1 MNKVE
6 TMNATSRKD
15 ITAILE
21 KLADP
26 LLPHF
31 DQGGP
36 GLKFDTGGTHYSEKT
51 RQMEALF
58 RPLWGIVPLL
68 AGGTEYKGLEPFIGK
83 LKDGFNPEHP
93 HYFGETNDYDQ
104 RLVEMAVIG
113 LALCICGDKW
123 LSYFT
128 ESEQKQLH
136 AWLNQINE
144 RNIPRNNWL
153 FFRILINHGFRL
165 NGFAYD
171 AARLKEDLETV
182 HSFYRAEGWYVDGY
196 PDQVDYYVA
205 FALHFYGLV
214 YAKTA
219 AADDPDAKIFIER
232 SKEFA
237 QSFACFFDGN
247 GAAVPFGRSMT
258 YRFSQ
263 VAFFSAAIF
272 AEVEV
277 LPYAEMKWLVVQHLK
292 HWMKQPI
299 FSHEGL
305 LTVGYYYRNQ
315 VYTEG
320 YNAFG
325 SPYWAFK
332 TFLLLG
338 LPEDHPFWSIP
349 EKAPSLPAKKLIAPA
364 RMLVTRDQSN
374 HQVQLY
380 TVGLH
385 CEPHTH
391 CDAKYEKF
399 VYSSVFGFS
408 VSKGQLNLRQG
419 AFDNTLA
426 VSLDPERYYK
436 MRYEKAAYQ
445 ITEDYLV
452 TKWHPYDGVKI
463 RSIIVPFTPFH
474 FRIHVVETDKT
485 IYLADGGFALGF
497 DTDGV
502 DMQKNRVEEPGHYKV
517 TNGEHQAGVLDF
529 SHQSQ
534 LEFVYGE
541 PNSNIMSQQTYIPTA
556 RDTAKKGSH
565 LFIHGFY
572 GDVVGDMIL
581 EPKCSVG
588 EKEVV
593 LSVGQATVLIPK
605 HLLDIENE
613 IEDFLIK

>member
-1 MNKVE
+1 MVKRMNKVE

-15 ITAILE
+15 IKTMLE
-21 KLADP
+21 KLTAP
-26 LLPHF
+26 LLPYF
-31 DQGGP
+31 ELDGP

-51 RQMEALF
+51 RQIEALF

-68 AGGTEYKGLEPFIGK
+68 AGGTEDKGLEKYIAK
-83 LKDGFNPEHP
+83 LKDGINPGHP
-93 HYFGETNDYDQ
+93 NYFGITHDYDQ
-104 RLVEMAVIG
+104 RLVEMAVMG
-113 LALCICGDKW
+113 LALCICGEKW
-123 LSYFT
+123 LSYFN
-128 ESEQKQLH
+128 EREQKQLH
-136 AWLNQINE
+136 AWLNQINDRE
-144 RNIPRNNWL
+144 IPRNNWI
-153 FFRILINHGFRL
+153 FFRILVNHGFRL
-165 NGFAYD
+165 NGLPYNENK
-171 AARLKEDLETV
+171 LKNDLETI
-182 HSFYRAEGWYVDGY
+182 HTFYRSEGWYVDGY
-196 PDQVDYYVA
+196 PDQIDYYVA
-205 FALHFYGLV
+205 FAIHFYGLV

-219 AADDPDAKIFIER
+219 DKDDPDAHIFVER

-237 QSFACFFDGN
+237 QSFSCFFDGN

-263 VAFFSAAIF
+263 AAFFSAAIF

-277 LPYAEMKWLVVQHLK
+277 LPYAEMKWLVVEHLK

-299 FSHEGL
+299 FSHDGL

-315 VYTEG
+315 VFTEG

-325 SPYWAFK
+325 SPYWALK

-349 EKAPSLPAKKLIAPA
+349 EQQPSLQSKKLITPA
-364 RMLVTRDQSN
+364 RFLVTRDQN
-374 HQVQLY
+374 NRQVQLY

-436 MRYEKAAYQ
+436 MRYEKSAYQ
-445 ITEDYLV
+445 ITEDYLA
-452 TKWHPYDGVKI
+452 TEWSPYDGVKI

-474 FRIHVVETDKT
+474 FRIHVVESDKT

-497 DTDGV
+497 ETDGV
-502 DMQKNRVEEPGHYKV
+502 HMQKNMVMEPNHIKV
-517 TNGEHQAGVLDF
+517 TNGGHLAGVIDF
-529 SHQSQ
+529 SHHSE

-541 PNSNIMSQQTYIPTA
+541 PNSNIMKDQTYIPTA
-556 RDTAKKGSH
+556 KDRVEKGSH

-572 GDVVGDMIL
+572 GAFVEDPIP
-581 EPKCSVG
+581 EAACSVA

-593 LSVGQATVLIPK
+593 VSFGLDKVSIPK
-605 HLLDIENE
+605 SLLNINTDI
-613 IEDFLIK
+613 